1 MTEQRAGLTS
11 STLPI
16 AIAIFAAWGLAIAG
30 QVSGSAILLHHDTL
44 IEGGLPLWA
53 ALALFVLAWQSMIAA
68 MMLPSSLPLIRM
80 FGAVSAGQPRRG
92 AAMLAFLGGY
102 AAIWTAFGVAAFAGD
117 VIVHR
122 TVDRWTWLAAHP
134 WLISAGVLAV
144 AGAFQFSSIKDACL
158 NKCRLPGTFLLQH
171 YRRGVAAGFALGRDH
186 GLFCLGCCWAL
197 MLVGFAAGFASLWW
211 MAALT
216 ALMVYE
222 KTGKSGKRVVPVV
235 GAVLIVWALILLAHP
250 SWVPPA
256 FSGS

>member
-1 MTEQRAGLTS
+1 M
-11 STLPI
+11 LPI
-16 AIAIFAAWGLAIAG
+16 AIAIAAAWGLAIAG

-53 ALALFVLAWQSMIAA
+53 ALVLFVLAWQSMIAA

-80 FGAVSAGQPRRG
+80 FGAVSASQPRRG

-102 AAIWTAFGVAAFAGD
+102 AGVWTAFGVAAFAGD
-117 VIVHR
+117 VLVHR
-122 TVDRWTWLAAHP
+122 TVDRWAWLAAHP
-134 WLISAGVLAV
+134 WLISAGVLAL

-158 NKCRLPGTFLLQH
+158 DKCRLPGTFLLQH
-171 YRRGVAAGFALGRDH
+171 YRRGVGAAFVLGRDH

-222 KTGKSGKRVVPVV
+222 KTGKNGKRVVPVV
-235 GAVLIVWALILLAHP
+235 GAMLIVWALILAVHP
-250 SWVPPA
+250 GWVPPA